1 MATEESEACIM
12 CCFRQSL
19 LQCHYLLY
27 LKMFYVIV
35 LFWTVILCQ
44 VLHEQRKNQDLICC
58 DITDLGLCLHRAR
71 KFPSAANLSVHS
83 THSAQHTQLKCSSS
97 LPVGLRWH
105 LWGAISISVAPPGD
119 PPKVHHR
126 CSEVYAASSTYRHM
140 ATLAGH

>member
-1 MATEESEACIM
+1 M
-12 CCFRQSL
+12 
-19 LQCHYLLY
+19 
-27 LKMFYVIV
+27 
-35 LFWTVILCQ
+35 
-44 VLHEQRKNQDLICC
+44 LHEQRKNQDLICC

-140 ATLAGH
+140 APWQATDSGWNTASNSSLLALQLFQQYNYLPNTKAALIHTAN